1 MHSIGNQPVAQ
12 PLRNSNRLYLLGNT
26 LPLIYN
32 SEQIITPTTNRV
44 FITQPPLAIIPAT
57 NRPSTSTTKNMVTV
71 TERSMNYMKPH
82 R

>member
-71 TERSMNYMKPH
+71 TERSMNYMKPQ

>member
-32 SEQIITPTTNRV
+32 SEQIITPTTNRL

-71 TERSMNYMKPH
+71 IKQLSN
-82 R
+82 